1 LIRAANHS
9 FYPRV
14 GESTLDQQL
23 RTVWG
28 KRDRGRATDDEV
40 AAAEDEAATLAVAEQ
55 SRAFIDIVT
64 DGMVRWEGLLSHV
77 ARHLEGVEAR
87 DLTRWFETNFYDR
100 RPEVTGP
107 IERPKPFLVH
117 GYRVAARVAEKKA
130 VKTVLPGP
138 VTFARLSRDRHYGGL
153 DKLARAVAAALAD
166 EVADLAA
173 AGATHF
179 QLDEPMLCRHPE
191 DLDLVADTAAH
202 VFDAAGE
209 GATTVLS
216 TYFGDLATFDPD
228 RAARLPGTHVGL
240 DLAWSDAGFDLLS
253 ELPDGKG
260 VALGLFDA
268 RTTRLEDATDV
279 AERLKPHRDALVTRD
294 VIVGPQASLELL
306 PRNQAFDKLLQ
317 CRYLVEKLSSEWPW
331 AS

>member
-1 LIRAANHS
+1 VIRAANHS

-14 GESTLDQQL
+14 GESSLDQQL
-23 RTVWG
+23 RTVLG
-28 KRDRGRATDDEV
+28 KRDRGRATDEEV

-64 DGMVRWEGLLSHV
+64 DGLVRWEGLLSHV

-100 RPEVTGP
+100 RPEVVGP

-117 GYRVAARVAEKKA
+117 GYRVAAQVAEKKH

-138 VTFARLSRDRHYGGL
+138 VTFARLSRDRHYGSL
-153 DKLARAVAAALAD
+153 AKLARAVAAALAD
-166 EVADLAA
+166 EVADLVA

-191 DLDLVADTAAH
+191 DLDLVAETAAH
-202 VFDAAGE
+202 VFAAAGD

-216 TYFGDLATFDPD
+216 TYFGDLAAIGD
-228 RAARLPGTHVGL
+228 RLERLPGTHLGL
-240 DLAWSDAGFDLLS
+240 DLAWNDAGFDLLS

-268 RTTRLEDATDV
+268 RTTRLEDAADV
-279 AERLKPHRDALVTRD
+279 AERLEPHRDALVTRD
-294 VIVGPQASLELL
+294 VLVGPQASLELL
-306 PRNQAFDKLLQ
+306 PRDQAFDKLLQ
-317 CRYLVEKLSSEWPW
+317 SRYLVEKLSSEWTW